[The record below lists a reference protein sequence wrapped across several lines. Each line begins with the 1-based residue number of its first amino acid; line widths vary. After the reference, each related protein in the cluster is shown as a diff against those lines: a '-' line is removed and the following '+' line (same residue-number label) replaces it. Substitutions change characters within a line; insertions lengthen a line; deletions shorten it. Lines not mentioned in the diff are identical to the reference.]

1 MEPNTA
7 LAAFAALS
15 QPTRLDV
22 FRLLVKAGPGGQPAG
37 ALAETLGIAASTL
50 SFHLKELA
58 QAGLVVADRDGR
70 QIWYKADYA
79 GIREVVTFL
88 MADCC
93 NGDPR
98 LCGPYIVTPKGTT
111 KEECC

>member
-1 MEPNTA
+1 MA
-7 LAAFAALS
+7 VAGMAA
-15 QPTRLDV
+15 
-22 FRLLVKAGPGGQPAG
+22 
-37 ALAETLGIAASTL
+37 GI
-50 SFHLKELA
+50 
-58 QAGLVVADRDGR
+58 DRDGR